1 MILNIYFTQEFS
13 FLARRGVKIARLTNF
28 GDHLI
33 AVEQINSR
41 AVKPA
46 SRYGTRVLNWFHE
59 KGATEV
65 VVSDGLKIGGEAN
78 FFVRRMMRLALFA
91 GFILFAGCGI
101 PVSRTTIIPKDV
113 AQNPDDLIAKRELL
127 KTGMEVG
134 EVFELLEIKRTDTR
148 HARSCDC

>member
-1 MILNIYFTQEFS
+1 M
-13 FLARRGVKIARLTNF
+13 
-28 GDHLI
+28 
-33 AVEQINSR
+33 
-41 AVKPA
+41 
-46 SRYGTRVLNWFHE
+46 
-59 KGATEV
+59 
-65 VVSDGLKIGGEAN
+65 SDGLKIGGDAN
-78 FFVRRMMRLALFA
+78 FFARRMMRLALFA

-113 AQNPDDLIAKRELL
+113 AQNPDDLIAKLELL